1 MGQMGDVVTEPE
13 RYAWPNDARAATVIT
28 FDLDAESGVLGDFPA
43 AAARLGI
50 MSHQIYGPRTGL
62 PRLLRILDRRQI
74 TATFFVP
81 GFTAERHPDAVR
93 AIRDAGHEIAH
104 HGYLHE
110 RVAGTTEPEEE
121 GFLLRGIEVLERV
134 AGVRPV
140 GWRAPMWEVNYRTP
154 ALLARNGFLYDSSLM
169 DADRPYLLAAGD
181 AEDGATIVEVPVH
194 WSLDDGEQY
203 AWLPGIWEGTT
214 IENPRKVLDMWT
226 QEFDAVVG
234 EGECFVLT
242 NHPFL
247 SGRPSRA
254 RALDGLLGHIKETP
268 RVWIT
273 QAGELAAFVA
283 GLELPAV
290 RHEPPLPSG
299 QSSGGQI
306 IPGRPKGGYT

>member
-1 MGQMGDVVTEPE
+1 MTEPVP
-13 RYAWPNDARAATVIT
+13 YAWPNDARAAAVIT

-43 AAARLGI
+43 ASARLGI
-50 MSHQIYGPRTGL
+50 MSHQAYGPKTGL
-62 PRLLRILDRRQI
+62 PRLLRILARRRI

-110 RVAGTTEPEEE
+110 RVAGTQEAEEE
-121 GFLLRGIEVLERV
+121 GFLLRGLEVLEKV
-134 AGVRPV
+134 AGVRPT

-169 DADRPYLLAAGD
+169 DADRPYLLAAG
-181 AEDGATIVEVPVH
+181 EDGTTIVEIPVH

-203 AWLPGIWEGTT
+203 AWLPEIWEGAT
-214 IENPRKVLDMWT
+214 IANPRKVIDMWT
-226 QEFDAVVG
+226 QEFDAVA
-234 EGECFVLT
+234 EDGECFVLT

-254 RALDGLLGHIKETP
+254 RALDGLLGHIQETP
-268 RVWIT
+268 KVWLT
-273 QAGELAAFVA
+273 HAGELAAFVA
-283 GLELPAV
+283 GLDLPAV
-290 RHEPPLPSG
+290 RHQPPFPPG
-299 QSSGGQI
+299 QSLDRQT
-306 IPGRPKGGYT
+306 PNRLKGGCS